1 MSEIVHGNV
10 SSCDWQ
16 GMCLPGQKFEPR
28 ASCDV
33 SAIPSHVALNLNEVN
48 FLISYI
54 ISIYLICIVDILF
67 VNMSHHLYVKFLD
80 FWWMLQS

>member
-28 ASCDV
+28 ASCGHV

-48 FLISYI
+48 FLIGYI
-54 ISIYLICIVDILF
+54 ISIYLICIVDSTFYL
-67 VNMSHHLYVKFLD
+67 
-80 FWWMLQS
+80 